1 MRRFLLLLLVAA
13 AVVWILRDR
22 PTVAGL
28 IDRLTS
34 SLFESKAAIGESEH
48 KRVVAEA
55 GPVLQEDQDIPIGML
70 KVGMTAAEVR
80 RVLGQPDSM
89 MDVVTPRGR
98 HLQRWAYPRIGRRI
112 DVEEGRVVSIAIR

>member
-1 MRRFLLLLLVAA
+1 VRRFLLLLLVAA

-28 IDRLTS
+28 IDSLTS
-34 SLFESKAAIGESEH
+34 SLFESKAAVGESEH

-70 KVGMTAAEVR
+70 KVGMSASEVR
-80 RVLGQPDSM
+80 RVLGRPDSIA
-89 MDVVTPRGR
+89 DVETPRGR
-98 HLQRWAYPRIGRRI
+98 RFQRWAYLRIGRRI
-112 DVEEGRVVSIAIR
+112 DLEEGRVVSIAIR

>member
-1 MRRFLLLLLVAA
+1 VRRFLLLLLVAA

-55 GPVLQEDQDIPIGML
+55 GPVLQEDQ
-70 KVGMTAAEVR
+70 VGMTAAEVR

-89 MDVVTPRGR
+89 VDIVTPRGR

-112 DVEEGRVVSIAIR
+112 DVEDGRVVSIAIR

>member
-13 AVVWILRDR
+13 VVVWILRDR

-34 SLFESKAAIGESEH
+34 SLFESKAAVGESEH

-80 RVLGQPDSM
+80 RVLGRPDSVV
-89 MDVVTPRGR
+89 DIVTPGGR
-98 HLQRWAYPRIGRRI
+98 RLQRWAYPRISRRI

>member
-1 MRRFLLLLLVAA
+1 VRRFLLLLLVAA

-34 SLFESKAAIGESEH
+34 SLFESKAAVGESEH
-48 KRVVAEA
+48 KRVVSEA
-55 GPVLQEDQDIPIGML
+55 GPVLQEDQDTPIGML
-70 KVGMTAAEVR
+70 KVGMSAAEVR
-80 RVLGQPDSM
+80 RVLGRPDSVV
-89 MDVVTPRGR
+89 DIVTPGGR
-98 HLQRWAYPRIGRRI
+98 HLQRWAYPRISRRI

>member
-1 MRRFLLLLLVAA
+1 MRRFLLLVLVVAA
-13 AVVWILRDR
+13 VLWFLRDR

-34 SLFESKAAIGESEH
+34 SLFESKAAVGESEH

-70 KVGMTAAEVR
+70 HEGMSAAEVR
-80 RVLGQPDSM
+80 RVLGQPDSIT
-89 MDVVTPRGR
+89 DFQTRRGR
-98 HLQRWAYPRIGRRI
+98 HRQRWAYPRIGRRI
-112 DVEEGRVVSIAIR
+112 DFEEGRVVSIAIR

>member
-1 MRRFLLLLLVAA
+1 VRRFLLLLLVAA

-70 KVGMTAAEVR
+70 KVGMSAAEVR

-89 MDVVTPRGR
+89 IDVVTPRGR
-98 HLQRWAYPRIGRRI
+98 RLQRWAYSRIGRRI
-112 DVEEGRVVSIAIR
+112 DIEEGRVVSIAIR